1 MRTLTNTSWR
11 TFVRRTVQRKTS
23 RRGIVLVLA
32 ASMLIMVFGFVA
44 FTVDTGFIALA
55 KGQMQNASDSASLG
69 AGTELLAGLGHGG
82 VAANVVSGTATDR
95 AKSLTAAHRVGD
107 VMSAYLDGGRDIRF
121 GHYQWDSIAGE
132 WVKNWGA
139 TPYNLVEV
147 TVHRDQ
153 GLSGLNNDR
162 SLPLFFAPLIGHDSA
177 NLNVTSTVA
186 IKPGVG
192 FQIAQGSTATVGALP
207 IAVDLPTWNNLMAG
221 AITADQYKYNAS
233 TGTVSPGADGVFE
246 INIYPEGT
254 TNLPPGNRGTVDLG
268 SPNNS
273 TADLVRQI
281 RYGLNADDLSY
292 FGGSLR
298 TDYGP
303 LYINGDT
310 GISAG
315 IKDDLAAIIGQPR
328 AIPIFTT
335 VSGPGNNATY
345 TVVKFVGVR
354 ILYVKL
360 TGSPSQ
366 KKVIVQPAAFSS
378 PYVITGNVEMTSDSF
393 YGKPHLVD

>member
-1 MRTLTNTSWR
+1 MRLLKNASWR
-11 TFVRRTVQRKTS
+11 TRVRRTLQNPEN

-32 ASMLIMVFGFVA
+32 ASMLVMVFGFVA

-69 AGTELLAGLGHGG
+69 AGTELLAGLGQGG
-82 VAANVVSGTATDR
+82 VAANAVAATATDR
-95 AKSLTAAHRVGD
+95 ATSLTAAHRVGE
-107 VMSAYLDGGRDIRF
+107 VSAAFLDGARDVRY
-121 GHYQWDSIAGE
+121 GNYQWDSIAGQ
-132 WVKNWGA
+132 WVKNWGVA
-139 TPYNLVEV
+139 PYNLVEV
-147 TVHRDQ
+147 TVRRDQ
-153 GLSGLNNDR
+153 GMNGLNNDR
-162 SLPLFFAPLIGHDSA
+162 SLPLFFAPLIGHESA
-177 NLNVTSTVA
+177 DLNVTSTVA

-221 AITADQYKYNAS
+221 AITADKYKYNAS
-233 TGTVSPGADGVFE
+233 TGTVSSGADGVFE

-281 RYGLNADDLSY
+281 RYGLNASDLSY

-298 TDYGP
+298 TDLGP

-366 KKVIVQPAAFSS
+366 KQVIVQPAAFSS
-378 PYVITGNVEMTSDSF
+378 SYVVTGNVSMTSDSF